1 MMKTANIVL
10 LSALFVVSGQAFG
23 QTEVAGYQ
31 CGVERE
37 VSAGALTERT
47 YNRLSDIYEMI
58 GEDNYAEA
66 YPALESLLERNRTD
80 EYASAT
86 ILQAMAFVRAQ
97 QEQYED
103 AINFFKRAIDLN
115 QLPNSQ
121 HYQMILQVAQLY
133 YTIDRFNDALDQLD
147 IWFCVT
153 PDEQENKVDVWVM
166 KASIHAQIEEFREAI
181 TAIERAIALSDE
193 PKEQWYQLK
202 LGMHFEL
209 EEYAAAADVLQILIR
224 MNPEKKSYW
233 VQLASVYVQL
243 DRNRD
248 SMAVL
253 SLAHRKGLLDKQG
266 EYMQLAS
273 LQQEFDF
280 PRKAAEVLQ
289 EGLEQGIIENTRRN
303 WEMAGGAWYEAKE
316 LERALDAYERA
327 GAQSTDG
334 KIDLQRA
341 FILTD
346 QERWE
351 EAVEALS
358 RAVELGGLSDSQT
371 GNAYLLLGTAL
382 YNTGDVD
389 GALEAF
395 NEATDYG
402 RVETAAR
409 EWMNH
414 IRNERSRRA
423 SS

>member
-1 MMKTANIVL
+1 MKIANTLL
-10 LSALFVVSGQAFG
+10 LSMLFAVSGTAFA
-23 QTEVAGYQ
+23 QTQVAGYQ

-47 YNRLSDIYEMI
+47 YNRLSDIYEKI
-58 GEDNYAEA
+58 GEENYAEA
-66 YPALESLLERNRTD
+66 YPSLESLLERNRRD
-80 EYASAT
+80 DYVSAT
-86 ILQAMAFVRAQ
+86 VLQAMAFVRAQ
-97 QEQYED
+97 QEQYEQ
-103 AINFFKRAIDLN
+103 AINLFKQAIDLN
-115 QLPNSQ
+115 KLPNSQ

-133 YTIDRFNDALDQLD
+133 YTVERYQDALDQLD

-153 PDEQENKVDVWVM
+153 PDDQTNKVEVWVM
-166 KASIHAQIEEFREAI
+166 KASIHAQIEEYSKAIEAI
-181 TAIERAIALSDE
+181 DRAIALSDE

-209 EEYAAAADVLQILIR
+209 KQYNEAADVLRILIR
-224 MNPEKKSYW
+224 MNPDKKQYW
-233 VQLASVYVQL
+233 VQLASVYAQL

-253 SLAHRKGLLDKQG
+253 SLAHRRGLLDKQG

-289 EGLEQGIIENTRRN
+289 EGLEKGIVENTRRN
-303 WEMAGGAWYEAKE
+303 WEMTGGAWYEARE
-316 LERALDAYERA
+316 LEAALAAYKKA

-341 FILTD
+341 FILSD
-346 QERWE
+346 QERWQE
-351 EAVEALS
+351 VVSALN
-358 RAVELGGLSDSQT
+358 RAVDLGGLSETQT

-382 YNTGDVD
+382 YNTGDVE
-389 GALEAF
+389 GALRAF

-402 RVETAAR
+402 KVATAAR

-414 IRNERSRRA
+414 IRNERSRQAR
-423 SS
+423 S

>member
-10 LSALFVVSGQAFG
+10 LSALFVVSGQALA

-133 YTIDRFNDALDQLD
+133 YTIDRFSDALDQLD

-166 KASIHAQIEEFREAI
+166 KASIHAQIDEFREAI
-181 TAIERAIALSDE
+181 AAIERAIALSDE

-209 EEYAAAADVLQILIR
+209 EEYAAAAEVLQILIR

-289 EGLEQGIIENTRRN
+289 EGLEQGIVENTRRN

>member
-1 MMKTANIVL
+1 MKTANLLL
-10 LSALFVVSGQAFG
+10 LSALFVASGQALA

-80 EYASAT
+80 EYARAT

-97 QEQYED
+97 QENYEE
-103 AINFFKRAIDLN
+103 AINLFKRAIDLN
-115 QLPNSQ
+115 QLPNNQ
-121 HYQMILQVAQLY
+121 HYEMILQVAQLY
-133 YTIDRFNDALDQLD
+133 YTTDRFQDALDQLD

-153 PDEQENKVDVWVM
+153 PDDQRNKVDVWVM
-166 KASIHAQIEEFREAI
+166 KASIHAQIDEFRNAIEAI
-181 TAIERAIALSDE
+181 DRAITMSDE
-193 PKEQWYQLK
+193 PKENWYQLK

-209 EEYAAAADVLQILIR
+209 EEYDQASDVLQTLIR
-224 MNPEKKSYW
+224 MNPDKKDYW
-233 VQLASVYVQL
+233 TQLASVYVQL

-253 SLAHRKGLLDKQG
+253 SLAHRKGLLNKQG

-280 PRKAAEVLQ
+280 PRKAAEVLL
-289 EGLEQGIIENTRRN
+289 EGLEEGIVEDTRRN
-303 WEMAGGAWYEAKE
+303 WEMTGGAWYEARE

-327 GAQSTDG
+327 GAQSSDG

-346 QERWE
+346 QERWD
-351 EAVEALS
+351 EAVEALD
-358 RAVELGGLSDSQT
+358 RAVELGGLSDNQT
-371 GNAYLLLGTAL
+371 GNAYLLLGTAR
-382 YNTGDVD
+382 YNSGDRE

-402 RVETAAR
+402 RVATAAR
-409 EWMNH
+409 EWINH
-414 IRNERSRRA
+414 IRNEDSRRA

>member
-1 MMKTANIVL
+1 MKTVNLLL
-10 LSALFVVSGQAFG
+10 LSALFVASGQALA

-80 EYASAT
+80 EYARAT

-97 QEQYED
+97 QENYEE
-103 AINFFKRAIDLN
+103 AINLFKRAIDLN
-115 QLPNSQ
+115 QLPNNQ
-121 HYQMILQVAQLY
+121 HYEMILQVAQLY
-133 YTIDRFNDALDQLD
+133 YTTDRFQDALDQLD

-153 PDEQENKVDVWVM
+153 PDDQRNKVDVWVM
-166 KASIHAQIEEFREAI
+166 KASIHAQIDEFRNAIEAI
-181 TAIERAIALSDE
+181 DRAITMSDE
-193 PKEQWYQLK
+193 PKENWYQLK

-209 EEYAAAADVLQILIR
+209 EEYDQASDVLQTLIR
-224 MNPEKKSYW
+224 MNPDKKDYW
-233 VQLASVYVQL
+233 TQLASVYVQL

-253 SLAHRKGLLDKQG
+253 SLAHRKGLLNKQG

-280 PRKAAEVLQ
+280 PRKAAEVLL
-289 EGLEQGIIENTRRN
+289 EGLEEGIVEDTRRN
-303 WEMAGGAWYEAKE
+303 WEMTGGAWYEARE

-327 GAQSTDG
+327 GAQSSDG

-346 QERWE
+346 QERWD
-351 EAVEALS
+351 EAVEALD
-358 RAVELGGLSDSQT
+358 RAVELGGLSDNQT
-371 GNAYLLLGTAL
+371 GNAYLLLGTAR
-382 YNTGDVD
+382 YNSGDRE

-402 RVETAAR
+402 RVATAAR
-409 EWMNH
+409 EWINH
-414 IRNERSRRA
+414 IRNEDSRRA

>member
-1 MMKTANIVL
+1 MKTANIVL
-10 LSALFVVSGQAFG
+10 LSALFVVSGQALA

-133 YTIDRFNDALDQLD
+133 YTIDRFSDALDQLD

-166 KASIHAQIEEFREAI
+166 KASIHAQIDEFREAI
-181 TAIERAIALSDE
+181 AAIERAIALSDE

-209 EEYAAAADVLQILIR
+209 EEYAAAAEVLQILIR

-289 EGLEQGIIENTRRN
+289 EGLEQGIVENTRRN